1 MFSEVHMAEKFGDF
15 KRFGETMG
23 VGQVEDHFE
32 SQPHDVQTQIEHLIA
47 STQKKNTVGDLD
59 QIPRQNRFR
68 FDQIR
73 YFLNIGLGVINPTF
87 QTN

>member
-1 MFSEVHMAEKFGDF
+1 MFPEVHMAEKFGGF
-15 KRFGETMG
+15 KHFGEIKG
-23 VGQVEDHFE
+23 VGQVENHFE
-32 SQPHDVQTQIEHLIA
+32 SQPHDVRTQSEHLIA

-59 QIPRQNRFR
+59 QTTRQNRFR

-73 YFLNIGLGVINPTF
+73 YFLHIGLGVINSTF